1 VILIYAICDPSL
13 ITAILVAIIVNIGIT
28 EFSNLQNK
36 FWNLIYFY
44 LFAIVILKSTTNA
57 IFKMDTDTGEVTEMT
72 RFTWKGIDVGQ
83 VGHALV
89 EIIVGN
95 TEWNGGL

>member
-1 VILIYAICDPSL
+1 LIYAICDPSV

-44 LFAIVILKSTTNA
+44 LFAIVILKSITNA
-57 IFKMDTDTGEVTEMT
+57 IFNMNIDTEEVTDMT
-72 RFTWKGIDVGQ
+72 RFTWKGIDVRK
-83 VGHALV
+83 VGYALL

>member
-1 VILIYAICDPSL
+1 M
-13 ITAILVAIIVNIGIT
+13 TAILVAIIVNIGIT

-44 LFAIVILKSTTNA
+44 LFAIVILKSTTSA
-57 IFKMDTDTGEVTEMT
+57 IFKMDSDSEEDTDMT
-72 RFTWKGIDVGQ
+72 RFTWKGIDLGQ
-83 VGHALV
+83 VGHALL